1 MKTKSIFS
9 ALCGAA
15 VIAMGFSSCGPEPT
29 QFTLSLDKATA
40 SVGVGTNTTITATIT
55 PAVEGA
61 TVTFT
66 SSNEAVA
73 TVVGTMQSCTVTG
86 VSEGTAV
93 ITATYQGV
101 SKTCAVQ
108 VSGSGSDTRLSGT
121 DYMVFIMDE
130 TTFDGLGNKVKHDF
144 RPNGEYDNDGNVTPE
159 GADVLIQIWNP
170 KAEIGNVECTGQNSF
185 GVVEPWFATKSV
197 APTPDGGWGNI
208 CGGNNVSNLNGKWAA
223 WQELNEDYSF
233 CISFKGVYTA
243 AAPLDIKLMAPDG
256 TEVLVYKQTKKT
268 GENEDGDWQIV
279 EIPYAEL
286 GIDFSQPITND
297 AFFTVI
303 FVGTGAGTQVDIDAA
318 FFYKPLAQ

>member
-9 ALCGAA
+9 SLCGAA
-15 VIAMGFSSCGPEPT
+15 VIAMAFSSCGPEPT

-40 SVGVGTNTTITATIT
+40 SIGVGSNTTITATIT
-55 PAVEGA
+55 PAVVGA

-170 KAEIGNVECTGQNSF
+170 KA
-185 GVVEPWFATKSV
+185 
-197 APTPDGGWGNI
+197 
-208 CGGNNVSNLNGKWAA
+208 
-223 WQELNEDYSF
+223 
-233 CISFKGVYTA
+233 
-243 AAPLDIKLMAPDG
+243 
-256 TEVLVYKQTKKT
+256 
-268 GENEDGDWQIV
+268 
-279 EIPYAEL
+279 
-286 GIDFSQPITND
+286 
-297 AFFTVI
+297 
-303 FVGTGAGTQVDIDAA
+303 
-318 FFYKPLAQ
+318 